1 MKTTTTSFGT
11 WIYLLL
17 VTCGGAWVLGLQ
29 TSWWQRA
36 LAVTAVVGLA
46 VADAAHVAVVSELR
60 ERIAHGLDSLS
71 PWIRGPL
78 AIAGG
83 AWIAGLNLPATG
95 RFVLGVAV
103 LAVLLFERSAMT
115 APPVAGSAR

>member
-1 MKTTTTSFGT
+1 MRTPFGT

-17 VTCGGAWVLGLQ
+17 VISGAAWVLGLQ

-36 LAVTAVVGLA
+36 LAVAAVIGLA
-46 VADAAHVAVVSELR
+46 VADAAHTAVVSELR
-60 ERIAHGLDSLS
+60 ERTAHGLDSLS
-71 PWIRGPL
+71 TWIRGPL

-95 RFVLGVAV
+95 RVVLAAAV
-103 LAVLLFERSAMT
+103 LAVILFERSMA
-115 APPVAGSAR
+115 APVARSAR